1 MASAFSNKRKPRGKP
16 FEKGNKIGNRFSPGE
31 SGNPEGRPKSDISP
45 KRILEELARLAF
57 LDPRKLFDEQ
67 GNLIP
72 IHKLDEESAAAIAG
86 LDHDEIYSGRGEDR
100 ASIGRTAKIKFI
112 QKTQALELLGKYHK
126 LFADHV
132 DHSGSVG
139 IDIRVE
145 HINGIKNKAST
156 ETE

>member
-1 MASAFSNKRKPRGKP
+1 MSAFRNKRKPRGKP
-16 FEKGNKIGNRFSPGE
+16 FEKGNKIGNRFTPGT

-45 KRILEELARLAF
+45 KRILEELASLAF

-72 IHKLDEESAAAIAG
+72 IHKLDQESAAAIAG
-86 LDHDEIYSGRGEDR
+86 LEHDEIYSGRGEER
-100 ASIGRTAKIKFI
+100 ASIGRTAKIKLI

-126 LFADHV
+126 LFSDHME
-132 DHSGSVG
+132 HSGS

-145 HINGIKNKAST
+145 HIANGNKDTPPAKA
-156 ETE
+156 E